1 MLRVE
6 CFVALLVFGFIVLLL
21 SGFGVGWGPQGRRR
35 SFQLL
40 TSRFGGAYQSGGVFR
55 RPSVRFRYG
64 PTWVSITAG
73 PKRGTY
79 KTTQAHLQW
88 PDAKTDVRVETRSP
102 WARSLSGHDMSGVP
116 VGDEDFTR
124 RYQVMGH
131 RVEEVRRLLSDGV
144 RWQIN
149 KLCQTLDCPYV
160 SFSIRNGRM
169 IVESPAQLRRNE
181 DLEQFTQLCLELFDQ
196 AMLTRSE
203 GIEFL
208 GRSDEAQPIED
219 PICQICGEEIRAEM
233 VFCRRCRT
241 PHHLDCWQ
249 YNGCCST
256 YGCRETRYV
265 VPTVARAIAP
275 RSDDHDR
282 ASDTLSAD

>member
-1 MLRVE
+1 ME
-6 CFVALLVFGFIVLLL
+6 CFVALVMFGFIVILL
-21 SGFGVGWGPQGRRR
+21 SGAGLGLGPRGRRR
-35 SFQLL
+35 CFQML
-40 TSRFGGAYQSGGVFR
+40 TSRFGGAYQGGGIFR

-64 PTWVSITAG
+64 PTWATITSG
-73 PKRGTY
+73 PKRGNY

-102 WARSLSGHDMSGVP
+102 WARSVLEGGMPGIA
-116 VGDEDFTR
+116 VGDEEFDRPVSSFRTAR
-124 RYQVMGH
+124 PTTCK
-131 RVEEVRRLLSDGV
+131 RLLSDGV

-149 KLCQTLDCPYV
+149 KLCQIFDCPYV

-169 IVESPAQLRRNE
+169 IVESPATLRRNE
-181 DLEQFTQLCLELFDQ
+181 ELEQFTQACLELFDQ

-208 GRSDEAQPIED
+208 GSNDEAQPIED
-219 PICQICGEEIRAEM
+219 PICQICGEEIRSEM

-256 YGCRETRYV
+256 YGCRETRYI
-265 VPTVARAIAP
+265 VPTVAHPVVP
-275 RSDDHDR
+275 RHADQ
-282 ASDTLSAD
+282 DTATNSPSAD

>member
-1 MLRVE
+1 M
-6 CFVALLVFGFIVLLL
+6 
-21 SGFGVGWGPQGRRR
+21 
-35 SFQLL
+35 
-40 TSRFGGAYQSGGVFR
+40 
-55 RPSVRFRYG
+55 RFRYG
-64 PTWVSITAG
+64 PTWASITPG
-73 PKRGTY
+73 PKRGNHR
-79 KTTQAHLQW
+79 TTQAHLQW

-102 WARSLSGHDMSGVP
+102 WARGVLGSGMPGIP
-116 VGDEDFTR
+116 VGDEEFDR
-124 RYQVMGH
+124 RYQVSGH
-131 RVEEVRRLLSDGV
+131 TADDVKRLLSDGV

-149 KLCQTLDCPYV
+149 KLCQLFDCPYV

-169 IVESPAQLRRNE
+169 IIESPAVLRRNE
-181 DLEQFTQLCLELFDQ
+181 ELEQYTQACLELFDQ

-208 GRSDEAQPIED
+208 GSNDEAQPIED
-219 PICQICGEEIRAEM
+219 PICQICGEEIRCEM

-265 VPTVARAIAP
+265 VPTVARPVVP
-275 RSDDHDR
+275 RSTDQDT
-282 ASDTLSAD
+282 ASNTPSAD